1 MAATKTV
8 THRPPTRNSAR
19 TADPTVCR
27 EPSLIMPN
35 HGVVALSGYGIRVR
49 VDRGHLIL
57 EDGIGDERRA
67 ARFSRVGHGLERLVI
82 VGADG
87 AVSLAALRWLA
98 DQKAAF
104 VMLERDGSVLAITGP
119 VRSSDPRLRRAQ
131 ACADSSGAGLLITR
145 ELINRKIE
153 GQERLV
159 RECLRDSRAA
169 NAIAGFR
176 AQLDTAKTV
185 QEIRGFEA
193 LAAQAYW
200 DAWHDLAVS
209 FPKADLRRTPEHW
222 RVFGTRR
229 SPLTGSPK
237 RAANPANAALNYLY
251 TMLETETR
259 LAIAVLGLDPGLGF
273 LHADE
278 ARDSLACDLMEP
290 VRPEVD
296 RFLLDWIS
304 RAPFKR
310 EWFFEL
316 RDGNCRLMAP
326 FVEQL
331 SETAPMWRQAVAPLA
346 EWVAQTLWSSIG
358 KPTRKPGPATRLTQ
372 RRNREAKGSEPL
384 PPVSNSMQPKSLCRS
399 CGVEIKSG
407 GRVCSAC
414 NLASAAEKMK
424 NLAPSGWAA
433 NQSAQAQALRS
444 QAQQRHAAAQKA
456 WDPASHPS
464 WLNEDTY
471 RQKIQPLLKR
481 ISTSALATALGVS
494 WAYASLV
501 RKGQKLPHP
510 RHWVRLA
517 EVVGFS
523 AGGAIPV
530 ISCV

>member
-8 THRPPTRNSAR
+8 AQRPLVCKFAEKVDPRQSTLSIQPSAIKPR
-19 TADPTVCR
+19 
-27 EPSLIMPN
+27 
-35 HGVVALSGYGIRVR
+35 HGVVTLSGYGISVR
-49 VDRGHLIL
+49 VDSGHLIL
-57 EDGIGDERRA
+57 EDGIGSERRA

-98 DQKAAF
+98 DQRAAF
-104 VMLERDGSVLAITGP
+104 VMLERDGSVLATTGP
-119 VRSSDPRLRRAQ
+119 FRSSDARLRRAQ

-145 ELINRKIE
+145 ELIDRKLA

-159 RECLRDSRAA
+159 RERLRNIAA
-169 NAIAGFR
+169 ADPIARCR
-176 AQLDTAKTV
+176 AQLHAAKTV
-185 QEIRGFEA
+185 QEIRGLEA

-200 DAWHDLAVS
+200 DAWHNLAVN
-209 FPKADLRRTPEHW
+209 FPKADLSRTPDHW
-222 RVFGTRR
+222 RKFGTRK
-229 SPLTGSPK
+229 SPLTGSPQ
-237 RAANPANAALNYLY
+237 RAANPANAILNYLY

-304 RAPFKR
+304 QTPLKR

-331 SETAPMWRQAVAPLA
+331 SETAPMWRRAVAPIV
-346 EWVAQTLWSSIG
+346 EWVAQTLWASIG
-358 KPTRKPGPATRLTQ
+358 TPTRKPGPATRLTQ

-399 CGVEIKSG
+399 CGTEIKSG
-407 GRVCSAC
+407 GKVCTTC
-414 NLASAAEKMK
+414 NLASAAEQMK

-433 NQSAQAQALRS
+433 NQTAQAQALRS
-444 QAQQRHAAAQKA
+444 EAQQRHSAAQKA

-464 WLNEDTY
+464 WLNQEAY
-471 RQKIQPLLKR
+471 RQKIQPLLKG

-510 RHWVRLA
+510 RHWGTLA
-517 EVVGFS
+517 QLVDIGP
-523 AGGAIPV
+523 GKL
-530 ISCV
+530 